1 VDRSVALSLFLTAL
15 CRRALDHAP
24 LHGITAPTAGTG
36 KSMLVDLASILLSAH
51 DAPVMSPGK
60 TEEEAEKRL
69 GAALLSGD
77 AMVAFD
83 NCTAPLSGT
92 LLCQALT
99 QHRVQIR
106 VLGLSQQVSVPV
118 SALFSATGNN
128 LTLEGDLT
136 RRALLCELDAGVAC
150 PELREFGFNPKT
162 VFRQRRGELVAAGL
176 TVLRAGR
183 VAKPTPISAP
193 LGGFEMW
200 SSWVRD
206 TLRWLDR
213 ADPCRSMDRLREN
226 DPLREQHTAVVI
238 AWRDALGI
246 GSKVQAQQIIERA
259 NLIQELR
266 NALLAVAE
274 ERSRPGFISTKRLG
288 TWLGTIDGKISN
300 GLRIIRAGI
309 QHGYQFWSLIV

>member
-1 VDRSVALSLFLTAL
+1 M
-15 CRRALDHAP
+15 
-24 LHGITAPTAGTG
+24 I
-36 KSMLVDLASILLSAH
+36 
-51 DAPVMSPGK
+51 
-60 TEEEAEKRL
+60 
-69 GAALLSGD
+69 
-77 AMVAFD
+77 AFD
-83 NCTAPLSGT
+83 NCTAPLSGA
-92 LLCQALT
+92 LLCQTLT
-99 QHRVQIR
+99 QHRVQVRI
-106 VLGLSQQVSVPV
+106 LGLSQQATVPV
-118 SALFSATGNN
+118 SALFTATGNN

-150 PELREFGFNPKT
+150 PELREFDFNPKT

-200 SSWVRD
+200 STWVRD

-213 ADPCRSMDRLREN
+213 DDPCRSMERLREN
-226 DPLREQHTAVVI
+226 DPAREAHTAVVI

-246 GSKVQAQQIIERA
+246 GSKVQVQQIIERA

-274 ERSRPGFISTKRLG
+274 ERSRPGFISAKRLG
-288 TWLGTIDGKISN
+288 WWLGKMDGKISS
-300 GLRIIRAGI
+300 GLRIVRAGVTC
-309 QHGYQFWSLIV
+309 GYPLWSLT